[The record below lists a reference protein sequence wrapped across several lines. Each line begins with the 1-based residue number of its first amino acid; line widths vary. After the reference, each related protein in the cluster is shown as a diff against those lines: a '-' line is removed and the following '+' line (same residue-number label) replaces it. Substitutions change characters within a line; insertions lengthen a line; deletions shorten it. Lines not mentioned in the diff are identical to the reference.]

1 MAVTGSF
8 EQFTS
13 ELADRLKAAQG
24 MGWSQEEIARKAAD
38 IGDYLAQNVEPRSP
52 EQRLLKELWEVAD
65 EREQQAIA
73 NSLVKMIQRHNRGR
87 VQ

>member
-13 ELADRLKAAQG
+13 ELADRLKAAQS